1 MLAEPRYASLPN
13 IMKAKKKKIETL
25 KPEDLGLDFVRSP
38 STPREQCSRLTQTPR
53 LETISVSEPP
63 KRTGGGKV
71 SLAVSKNGSC
81 PSWPRLTVTQVDSV
95 DELVSKLKE
104 AGVL

>member
-1 MLAEPRYASLPN
+1 MFTF
-13 IMKAKKKKIETL
+13 KATAIIDD
-25 KPEDLGLDFVRSP
+25 PQS
-38 STPREQCSRLTQTPR
+38 PR

-63 KRTGGGKV
+63 KRQGGGKV
-71 SLAVSKNGSC
+71 E
-81 PSWPRLTVTQVDSV
+81 SV

>member
-1 MLAEPRYASLPN
+1 MAVLADMNQS
-13 IMKAKKKKIETL
+13 
-25 KPEDLGLDFVRSP
+25 
-38 STPREQCSRLTQTPR
+38 PR

-63 KRTGGGKV
+63 KRQGGGKV
-71 SLAVSKNGSC
+71 E
-81 PSWPRLTVTQVDSV
+81 SV